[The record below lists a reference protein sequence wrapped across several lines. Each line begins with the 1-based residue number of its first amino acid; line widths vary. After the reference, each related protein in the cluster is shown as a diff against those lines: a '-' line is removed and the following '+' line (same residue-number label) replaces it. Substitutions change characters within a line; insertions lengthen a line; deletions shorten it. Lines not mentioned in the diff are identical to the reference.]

1 MVFILIPTN
10 PAITIRRTLISIP
23 IPNKNSYTDFS
34 NRWQTKLW
42 EFSDEPPLL
51 PPSPPFH
58 RSILPLTPVSRERAS
73 TASQLFSE
81 SSSRISKQSGAR
93 RRNLVTRDTEFLRGN
108 KLPAQRSL
116 IRWDDLMRA
125 ATSSSLL
132 PPSPRFHGFHSHP
145 VRAVALTSM
154 DAPRTRITFTG

>member
-34 NRWQTKLW
+34 KRWQTKLW
-42 EFSDEPPLL
+42 EFTDEPPLL
-51 PPSPPFH
+51 LLPSIHRSFPLLPFH
-58 RSILPLTPVSRERAS
+58 GSEQALP
-73 TASQLFSE
+73 ASQLFSE

-125 ATSSSLL
+125 ATSSSLP

>member
-42 EFSDEPPLL
+42 EFTDEPPLL
-51 PPSPPFH
+51 LPPSIDRSFPLLPFH
-58 RSILPLTPVSRERAS
+58 GSEQALP
-73 TASQLFSE
+73 ASQLFSE

-125 ATSSSLL
+125 ATSSSLP